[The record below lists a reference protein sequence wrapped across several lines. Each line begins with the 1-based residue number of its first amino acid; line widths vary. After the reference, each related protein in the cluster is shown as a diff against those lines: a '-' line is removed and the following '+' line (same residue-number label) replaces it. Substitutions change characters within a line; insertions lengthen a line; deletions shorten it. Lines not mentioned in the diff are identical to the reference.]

1 MGGFFRVLIAGAIF
15 LGMTGVAEAESWP
28 DVIRIAGVATG
39 VGKPVGVGLL
49 GVAQVK
55 GFIEAEFTDTPVKLE
70 WIYPAGL
77 GPEVNEGFAN
87 GQIDFAYNGGLP
99 LIISRAGG
107 VRTKL
112 LLAHLPPTTCYLA
125 VRNGLPIESVKDL
138 MGHSIAVMK
147 ATILHFSLL
156 KLLETNGLS
165 EKDVTLVDLKGAD
178 QLAALAAGR
187 VDAVLG
193 NDMLL
198 VLRSQGLVKII
209 DGVRSSEPRSNLFS
223 AFEVSEAFERTYPE
237 AVTRLVRALV
247 KTAFWTSL
255 TENRDEVLKI
265 WAASGTPLPLLQ
277 EEFSHRPLRPELSP
291 LFDDYVLGQF
301 QEGIAL
307 ARHHRLIRT
316 DPDLNGWVESRY
328 LDAVLTELGLRD
340 FWQPR
345 DRNGGVTTGQ

>member
-1 MGGFFRVLIAGAIF
+1 MDEFFRMLAVGAIL
-15 LGMTGVAEAESWP
+15 LGMTGPAGAETEPA
-28 DVIRIAGVATG
+28 VIRIAGVATG

-49 GVAQVK
+49 GIAQVK
-55 GFIEAEFTDTPVKLE
+55 GFIEAEFKDTPVRLE

-77 GPEVNEGFAN
+77 GPEVNEGFAT

-125 VRNGLPIESVKDL
+125 VRRGLPIESVKDL
-138 MGHSIAVMK
+138 KGHSIAVMK

-156 KLLETNGLS
+156 KLLEANGLS

-178 QLAALAAGR
+178 QLAAIAAGR

-198 VLRSQGLVKII
+198 VLRGQGLVTIV

-223 AFEVSEAFERTYPE
+223 AFEVSEAFERSYPE

-247 KTAFWTSL
+247 KTAHWASL
-255 TENRDEVLKI
+255 AENRDEVLKI
-265 WAASGTPLPLLQ
+265 WTASGAPLPLLQ
-277 EEFSHRPLRPELSP
+277 EEFAQRPLRPELSP

-301 QEGIAL
+301 QGGVAL
-307 ARHHRLIRT
+307 AHQHRLIRN
-316 DPDLNGWVESRY
+316 DVALEGWVEPRY
-328 LDAVLTELGLRD
+328 LEAALAALGLQD

-345 DRNGGVTTGQ
+345 ARTGEVVTKR